1 MERLGC
7 SFTGHRSIA
16 AEHRDSLGPLVARS
30 IAYAYGEGCRDF
42 FCGGALGF
50 DTVAARE
57 VVRFRLY
64 HPDVRLVLLL
74 PCTNQDEHWSSR
86 ERDAYN
92 HLLSTA
98 DEVEYISDAYRDGC
112 MRDRNLRLAEKCSIL
127 IAYCSR
133 YNSGAGQTVRL
144 AERLGRRVYNLWPT
158 LSGISSDAPK

>member
-1 MERLGC
+1 MEKLGC
-7 SFTGHRSIA
+7 SFTGHRSI
-16 AEHRDSLGPLVARS
+16 EPDHRATIAPLVARA
-30 IAYAYGEGCRDF
+30 IAYAYGEGCREF
-42 FCGGALGF
+42 YAGGALGF

-57 VVRFRLY
+57 VLRFRLH
-64 HPDVRLVLLL
+64 HPDVRLILLL
-74 PCTNQDEHWSSR
+74 PCINQDEHWSPR

-98 DEVEYISDAYRDGC
+98 DEIEYVSDSYHKGC
-112 MRDRNLRLAEKCSIL
+112 MRERNLRLAEKCSIL

-158 LSGISSDAPK
+158 LSGTSGDAPK